1 MYWIDRFAM
10 EIVKEKDK
18 SAPPERY
25 YEYRKGVSNDIIIE
39 TYIKDYNPLQLV
51 DFTRSITSKTLS
63 DGRREVDVLRD
74 SFFKENDT
82 SLNSV
87 LYAYTVPP
95 KWYDQ
100 EISKLEDDNIK
111 TRIEED
117 LQSIAQSIAN
127 DYSDNFSEDKEAQR
141 QFMSDALDVIHRMC
155 GKY

>member
-18 SAPPERY
+18 SAPPKKY

-51 DFTRSITSKTLS
+51 DFARSITSKTLS

-74 SFFKENDT
+74 SFFKENDM

-100 EISKLEDDNIK
+100 EISK
-111 TRIEED
+111 IEE
-117 LQSIAQSIAN
+117 
-127 DYSDNFSEDKEAQR
+127 
-141 QFMSDALDVIHRMC
+141 V
-155 GKY
+155 